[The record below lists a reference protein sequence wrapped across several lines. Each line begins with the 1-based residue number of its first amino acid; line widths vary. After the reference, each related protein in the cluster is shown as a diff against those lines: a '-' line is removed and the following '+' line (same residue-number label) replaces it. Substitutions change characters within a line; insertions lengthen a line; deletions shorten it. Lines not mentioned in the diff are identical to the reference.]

1 MADFF
6 MASLLPSLDPYIIG
20 AIIAIFILSGIVK
33 GFLGLGL
40 PAAAM
45 ALLTL
50 IFEPTD
56 AIALLSLPIIVTNLY
71 QFTRSADRIE
81 TARRYKV
88 FALAIIV
95 SIFVTAWHITIF
107 PTNVLTIVIGMA
119 MITFAAQSLFG
130 LSFSI
135 GAGAGWQVAG
145 GVLAGILGGL
155 SSIWSPPV
163 AMYLIARRIP
173 KESFI
178 AATGF
183 LFLVGSFPL
192 AVGLFLSG
200 VLTEVALVKSLL
212 GLGAALIGFRIGEI
226 MRGYISQEAFRKA
239 VLIAFLLMGLRLVIN
254 GLI

>member
-1 MADFF
+1 MTDFI
-6 MASLLPSLDPYIIG
+6 MASLLPSLDPLIIG
-20 AIIAIFILSGIVK
+20 AIIAIFLFAGLIK

-50 IFEPTD
+50 IFEPTE

-71 QFTRSADRIE
+71 QFSRSEDRLE

-88 FALAIIV
+88 FALAIII
-95 SIFVTAWHITIF
+95 SIFVTAWHITVF
-107 PTNVLTIVIGMA
+107 PTEILTSVIGVA
-119 MITFAAQSLFG
+119 MITFASQWLFG

-135 GAGAGWQVAG
+135 GTGAGWQLGAG
-145 GVLAGILGGL
+145 VMAGILGGL

-163 AMYLIARRIP
+163 VMYLMARKAP

-192 AVGLFLSG
+192 AVGLFMSG
-200 VLTEVALVKSLL
+200 VLTIVAVIKSLL
-212 GLGAALIGFRIGEI
+212 GLGAALIGFRIGETL
-226 MRGYISQEAFRKA
+226 RAHVSQDTFRKA
-239 VLIAFLLMGLRLVIN
+239 VLIAFMIMGARLVFN
-254 GLI
+254 GLV